1 MTFLDMIEMY
11 NLMKNKPL
19 DDIGSMFE
27 DIDIDERVDKDILV
41 GALLDE
47 CGAMRCLYETTA
59 TFKYFSDNFFK
70 KYKWNISK
78 LLDTLELKYDPIKN
92 VNLEWTE
99 TTKINQDLATE
110 EEANENRTKQ
120 NTGTQTNANT
130 GTQTN
135 ANTGTQ
141 TNASNEAE
149 IVDNTGTQSND
160 YSGEQTDT
168 VSAMNSSD
176 YEPDRH
182 VDISSGSVRTDDLSS
197 NRTDN
202 ISSTRT
208 DNLTSTRTD
217 NLNSTRTDN
226 LTATR
231 TDDLNE
237 NIVSGK
243 DRSKNENLT
252 WDEEDKHIESG
263 YKEVAAQDLISKERE
278 IAQFSIYGW
287 ISRKYAKELFL
298 LVY

>member
-19 DDIGSMFE
+19 DEIGSMFE

-70 KYKWNISK
+70 KYKWNITK

-99 TTKINQDLATE
+99 TTMINQDLATE

-135 ANTGTQ
+135 A
-141 TNASNEAE
+141 SNETE
-149 IVDNTGTQSND
+149 NVNNTGTQSNG
-160 YSGEQTDT
+160 YTGEQTDT

-182 VDISSGSVRTDDLSS
+182 VDISSVNIRSDDLASDRTDD
-197 NRTDN
+197 

-208 DNLTSTRTD
+208 DNLTE
-217 NLNSTRTDN
+217 
-226 LTATR
+226 TR

-237 NIVSGK
+237 NIISGK

-252 WDEEDKHIESG
+252 WNEEDKHIESG
-263 YKEVAAQDLISKERE
+263 YKEATVQDLISKERK
-278 IAQFSIYGW
+278 IAEFSIYRW

>member
-1 MTFLDMIEMY
+1 
-11 NLMKNKPL
+11 
-19 DDIGSMFE
+19 
-27 DIDIDERVDKDILV
+27 
-41 GALLDE
+41 
-47 CGAMRCLYETTA
+47 
-59 TFKYFSDNFFK
+59 
-70 KYKWNISK
+70 
-78 LLDTLELKYDPIKN
+78 
-92 VNLEWTE
+92 
-99 TTKINQDLATE
+99 
-110 EEANENRTKQ
+110 
-120 NTGTQTNANT
+120 
-130 GTQTN
+130 
-135 ANTGTQ
+135 
-141 TNASNEAE
+141 
-149 IVDNTGTQSND
+149 
-160 YSGEQTDT
+160 
-168 VSAMNSSD
+168 MNSSD

-208 DNLTSTRTD
+208 DNLTSTRTDNLNSTRTDNLTATRTD